1 MRQARRDPV
10 TLDRREWS
18 TEQKRFTHREEDD
31 MPTTKKSS
39 GFTDAEKSA
48 MKARAE
54 ELRTSGRGGAK
65 KAEEAQACLD
75 AIAAMPDDD
84 RALAERVH
92 TLVSEAVR
100 RAAPEDLVRHA
111 GVRPRRRQGRPASSS
126 PLEVR
131 RVVRDARIND
141 VAKLDDGDLWP
152 TEYAVTSVST
162 FVTSTLEKCSRR
174 WSELTVL

>member
-1 MRQARRDPV
+1 
-10 TLDRREWS
+10 
-18 TEQKRFTHREEDD
+18 

-54 ELRTSGRGGAK
+54 ELRSSGRGGAK

-92 TLVSEAVR
+92 TLVSEA
-100 RAAPEDLVRHA
+100 APEL
-111 GVRPRRRQGRPASSS
+111 RPKTWYGMPAYVHEDGKVVCFFKPASKFG
-126 PLEVR
+126 
-131 RVVRDARIND
+131 ARYATLGFND

-162 FVTSTLEKCSRR
+162 SVTSTLEKLLKKAVGS
-174 WSELTVL
+174 